1 MHTSRNRSRHER
13 NGAIQ
18 KNEKIHLPCL
28 EAVGR
33 GDKGSAKSQFLKHD
47 AFLTR
52 SSFLSRSI
60 PSSTHKIFHSLNPLK
75 KSPSAR
81 GAGNRARKMAWSAPP
96 FYLFILGEI
105 CRYIYK
111 KGFFRQSSKRGGLR
125 PDY

>member
-1 MHTSRNRSRHER
+1 
-13 NGAIQ
+13 
-18 KNEKIHLPCL
+18 
-28 EAVGR
+28 
-33 GDKGSAKSQFLKHD
+33 
-47 AFLTR
+47 
-52 SSFLSRSI
+52 
-60 PSSTHKIFHSLNPLK
+60 LK